1 MLKKIFVLLMTV
13 MGTVQLQAQ
22 DQNFWIFLCFGQS
35 NMAGQA
41 PIEEQDLNVSD
52 RYLSMATTDGVD
64 RKLGTWR
71 KAVPPLCRADAHLG
85 PADWFG
91 RTLIDVVPE
100 NVRIGIVSVAVEGC
114 PITFFDKDQNAPLIA
129 KEDRDWMNGILDQY
143 GRDPYER
150 LLSMAKIA
158 AKDGVIK
165 GILLHQGETD
175 AYNDKWRKTLRKIYR
190 DLQQELQFDST
201 AVPLIVG
208 EVVRGE
214 YGGICAHANP
224 TINDIANHYPNTY
237 VVSSENCMPAAD
249 NLHFS
254 SEGYRMLGRHYALRY
269 LEATNPA
276 LAETCRAKLAAAGL
290 DKAGDVVSKLTVD
303 ARQNGMVL
311 NVSASGMVET
321 VDVVSFSG
329 KTVKTYT
336 FGGQMVFGISLQDL
350 PKEKLVFVFHSASG
364 NATVDVDLTKKNK
377 HMTNVE
383 LREKIGMV
391 LDDMKAKAIEMGIQ
405 GVATASILNKG
416 ETVDWIGEMKVVGT
430 PLDTKGGFNLVAVA
444 WSKCG
449 EVIATGADSG
459 NPNHHT
465 MTGELG
471 YAGGAYD
478 EYEGCKMAF
487 AFSGATSEEDLVV
500 AKYGIEKMKEYISEE

>member
-1 MLKKIFVLLMTV
+1 MKKIFVLLMTV
-13 MGTVQLQAQ
+13 MVTFQLQAQ
-22 DQNFWIFLCFGQS
+22 DQKFWIFLCFGQS

-41 PIEEQDLNVSD
+41 PIEEQDLKVSN
-52 RYLSMATTDGVD
+52 RYLSMATTDGAD

-91 RTLIDVVPE
+91 RTLLDVVPE

-201 AVPLIVG
+201 AVPLLVG

-214 YGGICAHANP
+214 YGGICGHANP

-237 VVSSENCMPAAD
+237 VVSSEGCMPSDD

-276 LAETCRAKLAAAGL
+276 LAETCRAKLAAAGQ
-290 DKAGDVVSKLTVD
+290 DKAGEAASKLTIETK
-303 ARQNGMVL
+303 RNGMNL
-311 NVSASGMVET
+311 NVSASEPVEKA
-321 VDVVSFSG
+321 DVVSFSG

-336 FGGQMVFGISLQDL
+336 LGNKKTFDISLQEL
-350 PKEKLVFVFHSASG
+350 PKEKLVLVFHSASG
-364 NATVDVDLTKKNK
+364 NATADIDLTK
-377 HMTNVE
+377 
-383 LREKIGMV
+383 
-391 LDDMKAKAIEMGIQ
+391 
-405 GVATASILNKG
+405 
-416 ETVDWIGEMKVVGT
+416 
-430 PLDTKGGFNLVAVA
+430 
-444 WSKCG
+444 
-449 EVIATGADSG
+449 
-459 NPNHHT
+459 
-465 MTGELG
+465 
-471 YAGGAYD
+471 
-478 EYEGCKMAF
+478 
-487 AFSGATSEEDLVV
+487 
-500 AKYGIEKMKEYISEE
+500 

>member
-1 MLKKIFVLLMTV
+1 MKKAIILLVTV
-13 MGTVQLQAQ
+13 MFTLQLNAQ

-41 PIEEQDLNVSD
+41 PIEQQDLEVSD
-52 RYLSMATTDGVD
+52 RYLSLATTDGND
-64 RKLGTWR
+64 RKMGTWR

-91 RTLIDVVPE
+91 RTLLDVVPE

-129 KEDRDWMNGILDQY
+129 KEERDWMNGILDQY

-201 AVPLIVG
+201 AVPLLVG

-214 YGGICAHANP
+214 YGGISGHANP
-224 TINDIANHYPNTY
+224 TINDIANHYPNTF
-237 VVSSENCMPAAD
+237 VVSSEGCMPSDD

-269 LEATNPA
+269 LEATNPQ
-276 LAETCRAKLAAAGL
+276 LAEVCRQKLAAAGL
-290 DKAGDVVSKLTVD
+290 DKSLATTSSLTVETT
-303 ARQNGMVL
+303 RTGMNL
-311 NVSASGMVET
+311 TVSASEPVDKVE
-321 VDVVSFSG
+321 VVSFSG
-329 KTVKTYT
+329 KTVKS
-336 FGGQMVFGISLQDL
+336 FPIGGKKSFKLSLKGL
-350 PKEKLVFVFHSASG
+350 PKEKLVFVFQ
-364 NATVDVDLTKKNK
+364 N
-377 HMTNVE
+377 
-383 LREKIGMV
+383 
-391 LDDMKAKAIEMGIQ
+391 
-405 GVATASILNKG
+405 
-416 ETVDWIGEMKVVGT
+416 
-430 PLDTKGGFNLVAVA
+430 
-444 WSKCG
+444 
-449 EVIATGADSG
+449 
-459 NPNHHT
+459 
-465 MTGELG
+465 
-471 YAGGAYD
+471 AGG
-478 EYEGCKMAF
+478 K
-487 AFSGATSEEDLVV
+487 ATTD
-500 AKYGIEKMKEYISEE
+500 IDI

>member
-1 MLKKIFVLLMTV
+1 MARKLLILLMTV
-13 MGTVQLQAQ
+13 MGTLQLQAQ

-52 RYLSMATTDGVD
+52 RYLSMATTDGAD

-91 RTLIDVVPE
+91 RTLLDVVPE

-114 PITFFDKDQNAPLIA
+114 PITFFDKDQNGPLIA
-129 KEDRDWMNGILDQY
+129 KEERDWMNGILDQY
-143 GRDPYER
+143 GRNPYER

-175 AYNDKWRKTLRKIYR
+175 AYNDQWRKTLRKIYR

-201 AVPLIVG
+201 AVPLLVG

-214 YGGICAHANP
+214 YGGICGHANP

-237 VVSSENCMPAAD
+237 VVSSEGCMPSDD

-254 SEGYRMLGRHYALRY
+254 SEGYRLLGRHYAVRY

-276 LAETCRAKLAAAGL
+276 LAEKCRAKLAAAGL
-290 DKAGDVVSKLTVD
+290 DKAGDVASKLKVETK
-303 ARQNGMVL
+303 RNGRKL
-311 NVSASGMVET
+311 NVSASEPVEKA
-321 VDVVSFSG
+321 DVVSFSG

-336 FGGQMVFGISLQDL
+336 LGGKKKFDLSLQEL

-364 NATVDVDLTKKNK
+364 KATTDIDLT
-377 HMTNVE
+377 
-383 LREKIGMV
+383 
-391 LDDMKAKAIEMGIQ
+391 
-405 GVATASILNKG
+405 
-416 ETVDWIGEMKVVGT
+416 ETR
-430 PLDTKGGFNLVAVA
+430 
-444 WSKCG
+444 
-449 EVIATGADSG
+449 
-459 NPNHHT
+459 
-465 MTGELG
+465 
-471 YAGGAYD
+471 
-478 EYEGCKMAF
+478 
-487 AFSGATSEEDLVV
+487 
-500 AKYGIEKMKEYISEE
+500 

>member
-1 MLKKIFVLLMTV
+1 MTV
-13 MGTVQLQAQ
+13 MGTLQLQAQ

-41 PIEEQDLNVSD
+41 PIEEQDLNVND
-52 RYLSMATTDGVD
+52 RYLSMATTDGTD

-175 AYNDKWRKTLRKIYR
+175 AYNVQWRKTLRKIYR
-190 DLQQELQFDST
+190 DLQQELRFDST
-201 AVPLIVG
+201 AVPLLVG

-214 YGGICAHANP
+214 YGGICGHANP

-237 VVSSENCMPAAD
+237 VVSSEGCLPCDD

-254 SEGYRMLGRHYALRY
+254 SEGYRQLGRHYALKY
-269 LEATNPA
+269 LEATKPQ
-276 LAETCRAKLAAAGL
+276 LADVCRQKLAAAE
-290 DKAGDVVSKLTVD
+290 KATKDTDIFL
-303 ARQNGMVL
+303 NG
-311 NVSASGMVET
+311 
-321 VDVVSFSG
+321 
-329 KTVKTYT
+329 
-336 FGGQMVFGISLQDL
+336 
-350 PKEKLVFVFHSASG
+350 
-364 NATVDVDLTKKNK
+364 
-377 HMTNVE
+377 
-383 LREKIGMV
+383 R
-391 LDDMKAKAIEMGIQ
+391 
-405 GVATASILNKG
+405 
-416 ETVDWIGEMKVVGT
+416 
-430 PLDTKGGFNLVAVA
+430 
-444 WSKCG
+444 
-449 EVIATGADSG
+449 
-459 NPNHHT
+459 
-465 MTGELG
+465 
-471 YAGGAYD
+471 
-478 EYEGCKMAF
+478 
-487 AFSGATSEEDLVV
+487 
-500 AKYGIEKMKEYISEE
+500 